1 MIKLPDKPI
10 TTDPS
15 LPKPERRGQTMKHSI
30 YSMVVLVLGA
40 IGTALANHVV
50 STNPADWYDGTWIA
64 PAESAIPNNAEGDM
78 IRYGKLL
85 LTETNKYLGVGVE
98 GAAMQLINSKLSCS
112 NCHLDSGTG
121 AFGNP
126 WAVVWFKYGAG
137 GRGPYAPRSDNYLDM
152 ENRINDC
159 MKRSMNGSE
168 LPRDS
173 HEMQSMKAYMIWL
186 STGMQVSNFTQVVGQ
201 GSLNVPDL
209 NEPGADVVGLSRAA
223 DPVRGRAVYE
233 GGCAMCHGDTG
244 AGVFDDNAKKYIY
257 PSVWGPESFNDGAG
271 MARLRTAVGF
281 VKGNMP
287 YGWANASDTTHQISA
302 EDAWDAMAYVLSN
315 IRPSWS
321 GHLSDWSGYNPANC
335 MPNWLTKRV
344 DGPYEWLYPR
354 IKPDGTRTADITYP
368 AEWPFD
374 QHTYGPWPAMLEE
387 QTALQQAY
395 LAITPRPVY
404 PNCVPFEY

>member
-1 MIKLPDKPI
+1 M
-10 TTDPS
+10 
-15 LPKPERRGQTMKHSI
+15 RHSI
-30 YSMVVLVLGA
+30 NVFLVLLLGA
-40 IGTALANHVV
+40 IGTAQAIHFV

-64 PAESAIPNNAEGDM
+64 PAESTIPNDATGDM

-85 LTETNKYLGVGVE
+85 LTETYKYLGAESSMPYSG
-98 GAAMQLINSKLSCS
+98 SKLACS
-112 NCHLDSGTG
+112 NCHMDNGAG
-121 AFGNP
+121 AFGAP

-159 MKRSMNGSE
+159 MKRSMNGIE

-173 HEMQSMKAYMIWL
+173 YEIQSMKAYMTWM
-186 STGMQVSNFTQVVGQ
+186 STGMQVEDWTQVVGQ
-201 GSLNVPDL
+201 GNIGVKDMT
-209 NEPGADVVGLSRAA
+209 RAA
-223 DPVRGRAVYE
+223 NPVLGKPIFEENCAV
-233 GGCAMCHGDTG
+233 CHGYTG
-244 AGVFDDNAKKYIY
+244 AGVFDANTQKYIY
-257 PSVWGPESFNDGAG
+257 PSVWGVDSFNDGAG

-287 YGWANASDTTHQISA
+287 YGWANASDTTHQLST
-302 EDAWDAMAYVLSN
+302 ENAWDVTAYLLSN
-315 IRPSWS
+315 LRPSWS
-321 GHLSDWSGYNPANC
+321 GHLNDWSGYTPSNC
-335 MPNWLTKRV
+335 MPNWLVKRV

-354 IKPDGTRTADITYP
+354 IKADGTRTGDTTYP

-374 QHTYGPWPAMLEE
+374 QHTYGPWQDMLAE
-387 QTALQQAY
+387 QTTLQQAY